1 MKATRGAAISESKM
15 KYNKIQPFTLRM
27 RQVGIFLRATKV
39 TKIQGK
45 DVKNMYIY
53 IYIHK
58 NRKSTLLAVELV
70 HKP

>member
-53 IYIHK
+53 IHK
-58 NRKSTLLAVELV
+58 NRKSTLLAMELV